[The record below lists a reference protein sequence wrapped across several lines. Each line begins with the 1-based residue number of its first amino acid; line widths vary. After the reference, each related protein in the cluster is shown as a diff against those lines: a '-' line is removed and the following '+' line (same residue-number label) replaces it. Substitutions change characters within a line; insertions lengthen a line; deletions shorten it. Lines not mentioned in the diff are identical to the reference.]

1 MLKVKYTPIAIQDL
15 NAGYDYIYSEN
26 PVAAR
31 QVIERIEQTVIHL
44 KSQPFMGH
52 AGRVEETYEVYVP
65 NTPFIIVYQV
75 SSELLVIVSI
85 LHTARKYP

>member
-15 NAGYDYIYSEN
+15 NAGYDYIYHEN
-26 PVAAR
+26 HIAAK
-31 QVIERIEQTVIHL
+31 QVIERIEQTIVYL
-44 KSQPFMGH
+44 QDQPFMGRK
-52 AGRVEETYEVYVP
+52 GRVMDTYEVVVP

-75 SSELLVIVSI
+75 TSELLIVVSI